1 MIWNTNPCSPTTAEA
16 LSRGL
21 QVGRVT
27 AELLTQ
33 RGFTDSATAEAFLRP
48 RLADLDDPFAIAN
61 LLAAAERLIT
71 AIRGRESVAVLGDYD
86 VDGVTSTSLLVQA
99 LRTFGLDPQFFVPR
113 RLVEGYGLTMAAV
126 ERVLSIGQPSLF
138 IALDC
143 GTNSVAEVAY
153 LRARGIDVI
162 VVDHHQSRHAV
173 PTDCLV
179 VNPHLEAGAD
189 QPWRNLCT
197 VGLVFKL
204 VHGLVKRLRQLGD
217 ATAEAFSLKEC
228 LDFVALGTVADLV
241 PLRAENRIL
250 CRHGLRRLANTTRRG
265 LQALFEVS
273 GLQLGQDVQPP
284 DISFRLGPRIN
295 ACGRLNDA
303 VEPVKLFLSDDTAD
317 CLEAAQRLDAF
328 NRERQAIEREMVQ
341 EATAWVGDVA
351 PEQESIVVAGADWHP
366 GVVGIV
372 AGKLARDFQRPS
384 IALGRDGPNYV
395 GSGRSCRGI
404 DLQAVLTTCDQ
415 YLLEWGGHPMAVG
428 VTIAIDQLEPFRA
441 AFEAA
446 VRAFR
451 AHSPSIPEGSV
462 TIDAWIDIDELS
474 PELLLEID
482 GLRPFGEGNPEP
494 ILGVRRAVLRYPA
507 SPFGNGNVRFRLP
520 LADGRLLSVVGW
532 RLGENPPPAGQPLDF
547 AAKFNRYTY
556 NGQSYPQLELL
567 HWRPSEPT
575 SR

>member
-494 ILGVRRAVLRYPA
+494 ILGVRRALLRYPA